1 MQSSHSIS
9 PTIRQSIEKPE
20 KRVSGRGDVSPRRER
35 DRDRERRGA
44 SARAVTSTT
53 EANGI
58 KKNVK
63 PKPREKDRG
72 RERGG
77 DGNGNGNGDTEAEA
91 RKEKKRT
98 QRLAAIK
105 KAIEDDSDS
114 GGAPAKPSV
123 SSTLSPLN
131 RPNARKKYDEE
142 GNNLKA
148 LRKVERIQKRAAKR
162 PDDLD
167 GDLLAG
173 FEKMDVGDKM
183 DLD

>member
-35 DRDRERRGA
+35 DRERRGGGA
-44 SARAVTSTT
+44 SARVGTSTT

-77 DGNGNGNGDTEAEA
+77 DGNGDTEAEA

-105 KAIEDDSDS
+105 KALQDDSDPD
-114 GGAPAKPSV
+114 GTPAKPSV

-148 LRKVERIQKRAAKR
+148 LRKVERIQRRAAKR

>member
-1 MQSSHSIS
+1 MQSSHSVS

-35 DRDRERRGA
+35 ERRGA

-58 KKNVK
+58 KKNVR

-72 RERGG
+72 RERERGAERDG
-77 DGNGNGNGDTEAEA
+77 DGERDKET
-91 RKEKKRT
+91 RREKKQT
-98 QRLAAIK
+98 HRLAVIK
-105 KAIEDDSDS
+105 KALQDDSDS
-114 GGAPAKPSV
+114 GGTPAKPSV